1 MWRRRLIS
9 ARSPQALGRV
19 MRATRSLQDTLI
31 LISSPGRPNLFNY
44 ATPCP
49 RFGKTNAWRLRRIP
63 PDMFFCAIVAF
74 IIALAFYFVLF
85 KTKLGKAIRA
95 TSDNPDLARVTGINT
110 ERIILYIWFI
120 GGILAATSGI
130 LISMQQAIITPVMGW
145 KILIPLFAAVI
156 VGGIG
161 NPIGALMGGLLIGIT
176 GEIATG
182 WINPS
187 YKPAVYFLVLLI
199 VLLLRPNGILGLK
212 GRQF

>member
-1 MWRRRLIS
+1 MINCRWYVLHAYSGYEKKVSESILD
-9 ARSPQALGRV
+9 QA
-19 MRATRSLQDTLI
+19 Q
-31 LISSPGRPNLFNY
+31 
-44 ATPCP
+44 
-49 RFGKTNAWRLRRIP
+49 
-63 PDMFFCAIVAF
+63 
-74 IIALAFYFVLF
+74 
-85 KTKLGKAIRA
+85 KLGISEHIEEVSVPTQNIVEVKRGV
-95 TSDNPDLARVTGINT
+95 RINT

>member
-1 MWRRRLIS
+1 
-9 ARSPQALGRV
+9 
-19 MRATRSLQDTLI
+19 
-31 LISSPGRPNLFNY
+31 
-44 ATPCP
+44 
-49 RFGKTNAWRLRRIP
+49 
-63 PDMFFCAIVAF
+63 
-74 IIALAFYFVLF
+74 
-85 KTKLGKAIRA
+85 
-95 TSDNPDLARVTGINT
+95 
-110 ERIILYIWFI
+110 
-120 GGILAATSGI
+120 
-130 LISMQQAIITPVMGW
+130 MQQAIITPVMGW

>member
-1 MWRRRLIS
+1 M
-9 ARSPQALGRV
+9 ALV
-19 MRATRSLQDTLI
+19 DDTEDY
-31 LISSPGRPNLFNY
+31 ISSNYYDERPIKPMLTGP
-44 ATPCP
+44 AALL
-49 RFGKTNAWRLRRIP
+49 GAVSHLIIKGQIVSL
-63 PDMFFCAIVAF
+63 AIAA
-74 IIALAFYFVLF
+74 IIIFMIMSIVF
-85 KTKLGKAIRA
+85 R
-95 TSDNPDLARVTGINT
+95 S
-110 ERIILYIWFI
+110 FI

-130 LISMQQAIITPVMGW
+130 LISVQQAIITPVMGW

-176 GEIATG
+176 GELATG

-199 VLLLRPNGILGLK
+199 VLLLRPNGILGSK

>member
-1 MWRRRLIS
+1 
-9 ARSPQALGRV
+9 
-19 MRATRSLQDTLI
+19 
-31 LISSPGRPNLFNY
+31 
-44 ATPCP
+44 
-49 RFGKTNAWRLRRIP
+49 
-63 PDMFFCAIVAF
+63 MFFCAIVAF
-74 IIALAFYFVLF
+74 IIAIAFYFVLF

-95 TSDNPDLARVTGINT
+95 TSDNPDLARITGINT
-110 ERIILYIWFI
+110 EKIILYIWFI

-130 LISMQQAIITPVMGW
+130 LISVQQAIITPVMGW

-176 GEIATG
+176 GELATG

-199 VLLLRPNGILGLK
+199 VLLLRPNGIFWAVKVGNFNGLYTLFLDWFLHNERDLFCFFSRAQYSLGSY
-212 GRQF
+212 RSI